1 MCAWRACVR
10 ARAGGSDLDPKDALN
25 ALQRALADPLAMAAL
40 QEVAS
45 NPRAM
50 AALQDIT
57 NSGGAALV
65 KYEQDADVMAAL
77 SKLQAVLGE

>member
-1 MCAWRACVR
+1 
-10 ARAGGSDLDPKDALN
+10 
-25 ALQRALADPLAMAAL
+25 MAAL